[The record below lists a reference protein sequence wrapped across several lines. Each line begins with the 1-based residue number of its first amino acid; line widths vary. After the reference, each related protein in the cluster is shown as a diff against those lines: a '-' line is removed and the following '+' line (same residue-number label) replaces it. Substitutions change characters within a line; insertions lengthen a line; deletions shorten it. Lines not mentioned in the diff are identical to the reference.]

1 MSWSRNQRDSEWLKK
16 CAKDVFNDLNLH
28 EFPGGGST
36 GAEGRKVGG
45 PSYSIG
51 SRGKSDHTDKGMAN
65 GGKGA
70 CHVSNSPNQVQNHVR
85 GRVGTVKEIWDKG
98 KQKAVK
104 ATKPIVRNQHQG
116 LDTRKRHQEDWAL
129 VDGPIWQAKK
139 SIADGPGNIQY
150 TMVTSLEESIQAHLN
165 NIEAEFVKAKF
176 RVDLGGKT
184 NIGLSKPNVK
194 EKISEASF
202 QEFRG
207 RE

>member
-1 MSWSRNQRDSEWLKK
+1 M
-16 CAKDVFNDLNLH
+16 
-28 EFPGGGST
+28 
-36 GAEGRKVGG
+36 
-45 PSYSIG
+45 
-51 SRGKSDHTDKGMAN
+51 
-65 GGKGA
+65 
-70 CHVSNSPNQVQNHVR
+70 
-85 GRVGTVKEIWDKG
+85 
-98 KQKAVK
+98 
-104 ATKPIVRNQHQG
+104 
-116 LDTRKRHQEDWAL
+116 

-202 QEFRG
+202 HEFRG
-207 RE
+207 KE